1 MAGSWDSVKPLGSMF
16 LTRGGTNKAE
26 HLEQCQ
32 KNGNLK
38 NWFSQLAIS
47 GATPCQKN
55 AKKFVLASQLPP
67 KIGWGRSKHFYLC
80 IQWAEIHVE
89 SNPSQDEECTNWVLV
104 NDLRGF
110 EDVRSSQQGCSEC
123 PKGLAK
129 DGARFG

>member
-1 MAGSWDSVKPLGSMF
+1 MI

-26 HLEQCQ
+26 HLGKCQ
-32 KNGNLK
+32 KNGNFK
-38 NWFSQLAIS
+38 NWLSELAIS
-47 GATPCQKN
+47 GATLCHCQKN
-55 AKKFVLASQLPP
+55 ARKIVLASHLPP

-104 NDLRGF
+104 NDPRGF
-110 EDVRSSQQGCSEC
+110 KDVRSSQQGCFEC
-123 PKGLAK
+123 PKGLAN